1 MNKCIICGEPCDI
14 TIDGMC
20 EDCFRIDM
28 LCRDLAERRR
38 LMDKPK

>member
-1 MNKCIICGEPCDI
+1 MNICIICGESCDI

-20 EDCFRIDM
+20 EDCFKVEM

-38 LMDKPK
+38 TMDEPI